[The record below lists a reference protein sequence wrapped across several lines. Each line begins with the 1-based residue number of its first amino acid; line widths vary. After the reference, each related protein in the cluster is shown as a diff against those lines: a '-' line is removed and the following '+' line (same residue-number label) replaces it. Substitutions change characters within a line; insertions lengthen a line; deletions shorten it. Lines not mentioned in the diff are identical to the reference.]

1 MVLGFLTPIVFMW
14 SLGGFAHGGAVI
26 LWSFSMPLAALV
38 FWGTRAALP
47 WFGACMAALL
57 VSGLLE
63 GRLSTMVD
71 PLPDNAQ
78 TALFVFVLGS
88 SAALNLTILVY
99 FVHQRNV
106 AMARSESLLRNVL
119 PGAIADRLKVRQTD
133 VADRYEAASVLFV
146 DIVNFTAFAER
157 TPAERVV
164 SLLGKAFATLDD
176 LADRHGIEKIKTLGD
191 GYLAV
196 AGVPIPRSD
205 HAAAAAG
212 MALDVPPALGGALDV
227 EWPDLQVRVGIASG
241 PLVAGVIGRRRFSY
255 DVWGDT
261 VNTASRMASI
271 AEPGGVIVTAET
283 AALLADGFRVEP
295 VPDVSVKG
303 KGILRP
309 YRLVGTAS
317 SA

>member
-1 MVLGFLTPIVFMW
+1 
-14 SLGGFAHGGAVI
+14 
-26 LWSFSMPLAALV
+26 
-38 FWGTRAALP
+38 
-47 WFGACMAALL
+47 MAALL